1 MRIAFDLHGIQSEGS
16 RTRGIGR
23 YSLEIIKNI
32 ITGFPEHDIILV
44 VNATLSDLKTEFQEY
59 FNYKN
64 VTYLK
69 WHSPCPFD
77 FISGNKRTRKFA
89 KYLKSYTYSCI
100 NADVIL
106 ITSFFEGYS
115 DNCFVDFDN
124 DFIKIPIISIFY
136 DLIPLINPDL
146 YLKNNPG
153 FKKFYKARLKK
164 LKKLD
169 GLLAISN
176 SAAQEA
182 TKYLSISSNKV
193 FNISSACD
201 KKVFD
206 KNSDIS
212 SFITINVHD
221 FSPFILYSGAID
233 PRKNVES
240 LLQAFSQLPDQ
251 LDHFKLVLVGKF
263 LELEDEQLDNWIQAY
278 KIDPHRVVKTGY
290 VSDFDLVE
298 LYRKCSLF
306 VFPSLHEGFGLPV
319 LEAMACGAPVI
330 GSNCTSIPE
339 VIGLDCAMFDPKKV
353 HDMKNLIIKALTN
366 KHFNDELRSNSLVQS
381 QKFSWS
387 ITALEIIK
395 ACQSIIQKKA
405 LKPKQY
411 EWEYLLKQK
420 ENNLN
425 LLLKKI
431 RKMTIFKIIKEDDL
445 FSQLAAS
452 IDKITI
458 QLDSLIRELSNKD
471 ERLSWRV
478 EGPFDSSYSLAILN
492 RSFAKAL
499 DAKIDQISI
508 HVTEGLGDYFPDIN
522 YLKKYSQLYT
532 LYKESLDSS
541 VKSIVQSR
549 NLYPPRVNDMNA
561 KFNILHS
568 YGWEE
573 SELPSIWISDF
584 NSYLQGITVMSSQV
598 KKILIDNGICLPI
611 KVTALGLDHINDT
624 KNNTDF
630 HVNAKNF
637 KILHISSCFPRKG
650 IDILLQAFGDNFTKD
665 DDISLIIKTF
675 DNPHNKIDKLLRDF
689 RNKYPLYP
697 EVILIKKE
705 LDDDEVKSLYLQS
718 DVLVAPSRGEGFGL
732 PIAEAMLLGIPV
744 ITTNWGGQLDFCD
757 QKNSWLVDYEF
768 VSSNSHFNLDLSY
781 WVEPSIKDLGIKMLE
796 VFHAS
801 QAEIKIR
808 TTLAKESISNLKWG
822 QVADFNITF
831 IKDTLSKY
839 INLPL
844 RIGWVTTWNTRCG
857 IASYSK
863 HLIEYFFN
871 EVYLF
876 TPSTE
881 QPKKE
886 IEKNIFPSWSI
897 DSDIFKDYKQLEQ
910 EVLAKGISTLV
921 IQFNYGLY
929 NFPKFS
935 DFIEKI
941 IASHINVIIFMHAT
955 IDPPNLPLKR
965 LNLLKDALTKCQ
977 RVFVHTIDDLN
988 RLKDIGLIN
997 NVSLFPHGI
1006 LDFENKNYNNISKNS
1021 TKNKDNSKKIATFGF
1036 CLPNKGFRELIQAIK
1051 LLKDQNFQVNLQ
1063 ILAAIYDED
1072 SYEFYEELQSLI
1084 HDLSLEHIVHI
1095 DQEYKTDDDILSE
1108 LSKNDLI
1115 IFPYQA
1121 SNESSSA
1128 SVRHGLATSKPV
1140 LVTPI
1145 NIFNDVSTI
1154 VDFLPGCTS
1163 ENIANGIYDWF
1174 EKDQKNLILDKSHII
1189 DKRRFSKLSNRLL
1202 SIIES
1207 LEINR
1212 ESGN

>member
-32 ITGFPEHDIILV
+32 IKGFPEHDIILV

-675 DNPHNKIDKLLRDF
+675 DNPHNKIDKLLRGF

>member
-32 ITGFPEHDIILV
+32 IKGFPEHDIILV